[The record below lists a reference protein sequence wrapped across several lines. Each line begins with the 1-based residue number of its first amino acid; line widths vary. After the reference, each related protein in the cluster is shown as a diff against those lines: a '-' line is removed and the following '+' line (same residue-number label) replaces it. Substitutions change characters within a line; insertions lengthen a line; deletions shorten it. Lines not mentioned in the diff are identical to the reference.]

1 MLKFLVSP
9 EVSLR
14 LISLH
19 GVVFSFLKKVVKP
32 YFKIVTVKNF
42 EAANALANSETKQ

>member
-1 MLKFLVSP
+1 MFKFLVSP

-19 GVVFSFLKKVVKP
+19 GVVFSFLKAMKP